1 MEAAGGLSFLT
12 SRRAVMS
19 DLVERVARTFC
30 SQPSEKCSKC
40 NGSSDCWYMHTA
52 RAAIAVVLEEAADA
66 VGEVGDHAD
75 AGAYIAA
82 IRAMI
87 PKEEV

>member
-1 MEAAGGLSFLT
+1 LAE
-12 SRRAVMS
+12 
-19 DLVERVARTFC
+19 C
-30 SQPSEKCSKC
+30 SGECSSHYFK
-40 NGSSDCWYMHTA
+40 GTA

-87 PKEEV
+87 PKEGV